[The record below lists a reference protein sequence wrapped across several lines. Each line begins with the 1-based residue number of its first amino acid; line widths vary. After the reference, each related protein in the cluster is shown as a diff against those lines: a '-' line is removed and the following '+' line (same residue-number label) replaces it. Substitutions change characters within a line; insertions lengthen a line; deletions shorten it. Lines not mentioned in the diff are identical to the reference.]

1 MDFSGNSASEKNE
14 NSSRINLANI
24 KLNKIQEDIMN
35 SIETLNYS
43 LFVDL
48 GGSEDT
54 DLNFKRKVGSTELY
68 PIMSA
73 TAKGS
78 EEMMRLILM
87 NKTVE
92 INQLNESGVNAFWV
106 ACMYGHGGLMKILA
120 DKGINIFCKNNKQVN
135 ALHLAVDKNAVGI
148 VEMLLGSGFP
158 LDCETDT
165 GMTAFQLAAYKG
177 HLQIIK
183 VMMDYLSKNCDEEIK
198 NFILNKV
205 NPISHLSTL
214 AYSILH
220 QNQEISILLTEFG
233 ARTYYDKSDQEKD
246 FSPIFMAI

>member
-1 MDFSGNSASEKNE
+1 MGSMVCSTEELFKIIATPSAAVKNE
-14 NSSRINLANI
+14 KVEESKVNDIEPVNMEFQNTQKSERSESSRVNLAQM

-48 GGSEDT
+48 GGSVDT

-92 INQLNESGVNAFWV
+92 INQVNESGVNAFWV

-120 DKGINIFCKNNKQVN
+120 DKGINIFGKNSKEVN
-135 ALHLAVDKNAVGI
+135 ALHLAVEKNFVGI

-177 HLQIIK
+177 HL
-183 VMMDYLSKNCDEEIK
+183 
-198 NFILNKV
+198 
-205 NPISHLSTL
+205 
-214 AYSILH
+214 
-220 QNQEISILLTEFG
+220 
-233 ARTYYDKSDQEKD
+233 
-246 FSPIFMAI
+246 

>member
-1 MDFSGNSASEKNE
+1 MVCSTEEMFKIIATPAFSNKVKAKESKINDIGPVNMEFKDTQAAEKSAE
-14 NSSRINLANI
+14 RQPNLALM

-48 GGSEDT
+48 GGSIDT

-92 INQLNESGVNAFWV
+92 IN
-106 ACMYGHGGLMKILA
+106 
-120 DKGINIFCKNNKQVN
+120 
-135 ALHLAVDKNAVGI
+135 
-148 VEMLLGSGFP
+148 
-158 LDCETDT
+158 
-165 GMTAFQLAAYKG
+165 
-177 HLQIIK
+177 
-183 VMMDYLSKNCDEEIK
+183 
-198 NFILNKV
+198 
-205 NPISHLSTL
+205 
-214 AYSILH
+214 
-220 QNQEISILLTEFG
+220 
-233 ARTYYDKSDQEKD
+233 
-246 FSPIFMAI
+246 

>member
-1 MDFSGNSASEKNE
+1 MKSITEDDDNLSFDSDKDMGSMVCSTEELFKIIATPSESKDKKVEATKVNDIGPVNMVFSSPSTVEKSE
-14 NSSRINLANI
+14 SSNRINLVQM
-24 KLNKIQEDIMN
+24 KQNKIQEDIMN

-43 LFVDL
+43 LFVDI
-48 GGSEDT
+48 GGSVDT

-120 DKGINIFCKNNKQVN
+120 DKGINIFCKNSNGVN
-135 ALHLAVDKNAVGI
+135 ALHLAVEKNFVGI

-165 GMTAFQLAAYKG
+165 GMTAF
-177 HLQIIK
+177 
-183 VMMDYLSKNCDEEIK
+183 
-198 NFILNKV
+198 
-205 NPISHLSTL
+205 
-214 AYSILH
+214 
-220 QNQEISILLTEFG
+220 
-233 ARTYYDKSDQEKD
+233 
-246 FSPIFMAI
+246 